1 MTFILSLNNFRLWM
15 NPRLVKVIP
24 DVEDN
29 VASNFGNFK
38 KHDDGNG
45 GETIRGVYLFI
56 ELYNLPCESHFFIE
70 KLLTVDSNC

>member
-1 MTFILSLNNFRLWM
+1 MLRTKSQES
-15 NPRLVKVIP
+15 
-24 DVEDN
+24 D
-29 VASNFGNFK
+29 FGNFK

-70 KLLTVDSNC
+70 KLLTLYESSAC